1 MVNAYGNQSFES
13 KTNSFHF
20 MYHIK
25 NIDISN
31 TFFCEIF
38 IKMHTHAFF
47 PRIYSITEAFFCK
60 LLDTSENS
68 WKDAYVIIESTA
80 DVKRYLALLKD

>member
-1 MVNAYGNQSFES
+1 MVNAYGSQSFES

-38 IKMHTHAFF
+38 IKMYTHAFF
-47 PRIYSITEAFFCK
+47 PRIHSITEAFF
-60 LLDTSENS
+60 
-68 WKDAYVIIESTA
+68 VICWT
-80 DVKRYLALLKD
+80 LKKILGKTHM